1 MQEESIN
8 PYESPQSA
16 VSDEVTSTAS
26 LIFFTT
32 STLKFVVMSICT
44 FGLYELYWFYKNW
57 VQVKA
62 RDGTSISPF
71 WRAFFAPFWAYS
83 YFKHVKA
90 SANENDVP
98 ESLNIRLL
106 ATMYFIA
113 MALSQSP
120 DPYWL
125 VGLLSFVFIIPVN
138 SVAVDCNRKLQANFE
153 NNDSF
158 SWWNW
163 VAVVFGGVLL
173 ILSVV
178 SAFLPQD
185 LQI

>member
-1 MQEESIN
+1 MQEAIN
-8 PYESPQSA
+8 PYEPPQSV
-16 VSDEVTSTAS
+16 VSNEVTSTAS
-26 LIFFTT
+26 PIFFTT

-83 YFKHVKA
+83 YFKYVKT
-90 SANENDVP
+90 SANENGVP
-98 ESLNIRLL
+98 ESLSIGLL
-106 ATMYFIA
+106 AAMYFIA
-113 MALSQSP
+113 VATSSSP

-125 VGLLSFVFIIPVN
+125 IGFLSFAFILPAN
-138 SVAVDCNRKLQANFE
+138 SVAVASNRKLQANFE
-153 NNDSF
+153 NNESF
-158 SWWNW
+158 SGWNW
-163 VAVVFGGVLL
+163 VAVVIGGVIFLL
-173 ILSVV
+173 SLV

-185 LQI
+185 FQV